1 MRLIYSGNFVAKL
14 VFARRIFPALGNANE
29 FSLLSLNGK
38 IVMSKTA
45 YHITL
50 KGYVGGY
57 DFDRSTVDKELAKNE
72 GKQVNVLIDS
82 LGGSLA
88 TGLSISAA
96 FKNHGNVN
104 VHFVGLN
111 ASAATIA
118 SLGAAHISIDAG
130 AMYLVHKCSMA
141 FFEWGSL
148 NSDQFAT
155 LIADFEK
162 IKADLDKLD
171 LNVAQ
176 IYAKKCRKPTA
187 DLLALMKVGGWLT
200 AKEALDWG
208 FVDEITDL
216 DDEPAPKLTDAL
228 ASAMASEGMPI
239 PNIPLAETDRE
250 GLFGKFLTAIASLFR
265 SPSNSISTAMIKTYT
280 FLSAI
285 LADNPLTVNDGKAAI
300 TAAQLDCIED
310 ALADKDRLCNEQ
322 KKTIEERDATITDL
336 QAKLAAKPAASTTAV
351 VEDGKPGG
359 DAPKNDVEQF
369 VDTYNSARALY
380 NGV

>member
-1 MRLIYSGNFVAKL
+1 MA
-14 VFARRIFPALGNANE
+14 
-29 FSLLSLNGK
+29 
-38 IVMSKTA
+38 KTA
-45 YHITL
+45 YNISL
-50 KGYVGGY
+50 KGYVGGA
-57 DFDRSTVDKELAKNE
+57 DFDRTTVDRELAKNN

-82 LGGSLA
+82 LSGSLA

-155 LIADFEK
+155 LIADCEK

-171 LNVAQ
+171 LNCAQ
-176 IYAKKCRKPTA
+176 LYANRCKRKPE
-187 DLLALMKVGGWLT
+187 DLLSLMKVGGWLS

-216 DDEPAPKLTDAL
+216 ADEPAPKLTDAL
-228 ASAMASEGMPI
+228 ASAMASEGLPI
-239 PNIPLAETDRE
+239 PNIPIAEAEKDSAFSRFLAALTS
-250 GLFGKFLTAIASLFR
+250 LFSAKAERQADNKPSTNPITTAI
-265 SPSNSISTAMIKTYT
+265 IKTYT

-285 LADNPLTVNDGKAAI
+285 LADKPITVKDG
-300 TAAQLDCIED
+300 TASVSTAQLDAIEA
-310 ALADKDRLCNEQ
+310 ALADKDRICNEQ
-322 KKTIEERDATITDL
+322 KQTIEDRDKTIADL
-336 QAKLAAKPAASTTAV
+336 QAKLAKQPAEPTKQV
-351 VEDGKPGG
+351 VEDSKPG
-359 DAPKNDVEQF
+359 DNVPKNDVELF
-369 VDTYNSARALY
+369 VDAYNSAKALY
-380 NGV
+380 NEV

>member
-1 MRLIYSGNFVAKL
+1 M
-14 VFARRIFPALGNANE
+14 P
-29 FSLLSLNGK
+29 K
-38 IVMSKTA
+38 IA
-45 YHITL
+45 YNISL
-50 KGYVGGY
+50 KGYVGGA
-57 DFDRSTVDKELAKNE
+57 DFDRTTVDKTLAQNE

-118 SLGAAHISIDAG
+118 SLGAAHISIDAR
-130 AMYLVHKCSMA
+130 AMYLVHQCSMA

-148 NSDQFAT
+148 NSAQFAT
-155 LIADFEK
+155 LIADCEK

-171 LNVAQ
+171 LNCAQ
-176 IYAKKCRKPTA
+176 LYAARCKRKPE
-187 DLLALMKVGGWLT
+187 DLLALMKAGGWLT

-216 DDEPAPKLTDAL
+216 ADEPAPKLTDAL

-239 PNIPLAETDRE
+239 PNIPIAEADKESAFARFLAA
-250 GLFGKFLTAIASLFR
+250 LTSFFK
-265 SPSNSISTAMIKTYT
+265 PSTNPITTAMIKTYI

-285 LADNPLTVNDGKAAI
+285 LADKPLTVKDGAATV
-300 TAAQLDCIED
+300 TAAQLDAIEA
-310 ALADKDRLCNEQ
+310 ALAEKDRLCNEQ
-322 KKTIEERDATITDL
+322 KQTIADL
-336 QAKLAAKPAASTTAV
+336 QAKLDKQPAEPTKQV
-351 VEDGKPGG
+351 VEDRKPGG
-359 DAPKNDVEQF
+359 DPAPKNDVEQF

-380 NGV
+380 NEV

>member
-1 MRLIYSGNFVAKL
+1 M
-14 VFARRIFPALGNANE
+14 P
-29 FSLLSLNGK
+29 K
-38 IVMSKTA
+38 IA
-45 YHITL
+45 YHISL

-57 DFDRSTVDKELAKNE
+57 DFDRATVDKELAKNE

-130 AMYLVHKCSMA
+130 AMYLVHQCSMA

-155 LIADFEK
+155 LIADCEK

-171 LNVAQ
+171 LNCAQ
-176 IYAKKCRKPTA
+176 LYARKCRKPTA

-216 DDEPAPKLTDAL
+216 ADEPAPKLTDSI
-228 ASAMASEGMPI
+228 ASAMANAGIPI
-239 PNIPLAETDRE
+239 PHIPLAEPDKE
-250 GLFGKFLTAIASLFR
+250 SAFAKFISALTSFFR
-265 SPSNSISTAMIKTYT
+265 PNATVTNTLTTAMNKTYT
-280 FLSAI
+280 FLCAVLGITALELTNNKASLSDEQLSAI
-285 LADNPLTVNDGKAAI
+285 ENHLADLGKKV
-300 TAAQLDCIED
+300 ED
-310 ALADKDRLCNEQ
+310 RD
-322 KKTIEERDATITDL
+322 KTIADL
-336 QAKLAAKPAASTTAV
+336 QAKLDKTPAEPSKQV
-351 VEDGKPGG
+351 VEDNKPSGAP
-359 DAPKNDVEQF
+359 APKNDVEQF

-380 NGV
+380 NEV

>member
-1 MRLIYSGNFVAKL
+1 
-14 VFARRIFPALGNANE
+14 
-29 FSLLSLNGK
+29 
-38 IVMSKTA
+38 MSKTA
-45 YHITL
+45 YNISL

-57 DFDRSTVDKELAKNE
+57 DFDRSTVDRELAKNE

-130 AMYLVHKCSMA
+130 AMYLVHQCSMA

-148 NSDQFAT
+148 NSAQFAT
-155 LIADFEK
+155 LIADCEK

-171 LNVAQ
+171 LNCAQ
-176 IYAKKCRKPTA
+176 LYAARCKRKTE

-216 DDEPAPKLTDAL
+216 ADEPAPKLTDAL
-228 ASAMASEGMPI
+228 ASAMANAGMPI
-239 PNIPLAETDRE
+239 PNIPIAESDKE
-250 GLFGKFLTAIASLFR
+250 SAFAKFIAALTSLFSAKAER
-265 SPSNSISTAMIKTYT
+265 QADNKPFTNPITTEMIKTYT

-285 LADNPLTVNDGKAAI
+285 LADKPLTVKDGAA
-300 TAAQLDCIED
+300 TVTVAQLDAIED
-310 ALADKDRLCNEQ
+310 ALAEKDRLCKEQ
-322 KKTIEERDATITDL
+322 KQTIADL
-336 QAKLAAKPAASTTAV
+336 QAKLDKQPAEPTKQV
-351 VEDGKPGG
+351 VEDRKPSG
-359 DAPKNDVEQF
+359 DPAPKNDVEQF

-380 NGV
+380 NEV

>member
-1 MRLIYSGNFVAKL
+1 
-14 VFARRIFPALGNANE
+14 
-29 FSLLSLNGK
+29 
-38 IVMSKTA
+38 MSKTA
-45 YHITL
+45 YHISL

-57 DFDRSTVDKELAKNE
+57 DFDRSTVDRELAKNE

-96 FKNHGNVN
+96 FRNHGNVN

-155 LIADFEK
+155 LIADCEK

-171 LNVAQ
+171 LNCAQ
-176 IYAKKCRKPTA
+176 LYASRCKRKTE

-216 DDEPAPKLTDAL
+216 ADEPAPKLTDAL

-239 PNIPLAETDRE
+239 PNIPIAEVDKDSAFSRFLAD
-250 GLFGKFLTAIASLFR
+250 LTSFFK
-265 SPSNSISTAMIKTYT
+265 PSTNPITTAMTKTYT

-285 LADNPLTVNDGKAAI
+285 LTDKPLTVKDGAA
-300 TAAQLDCIED
+300 TVTVAQLDAIED
-310 ALADKDRLCNEQ
+310 ALAEKDRLCNKQ
-322 KKTIEERDATITDL
+322 KQTIADL
-336 QAKLAAKPAASTTAV
+336 QAKLDKQPAEPTKQV
-351 VEDGKPGG
+351 VEDNKPGG
-359 DAPKNDVEQF
+359 EPKPKNDVEQF

-380 NGV
+380 NEV

>member
-1 MRLIYSGNFVAKL
+1 
-14 VFARRIFPALGNANE
+14 
-29 FSLLSLNGK
+29 
-38 IVMSKTA
+38 MSKTT
-45 YHITL
+45 YNIQL

-57 DFDRSTVDKELAKNE
+57 DFDRATVDKELAKNE

-96 FKNHGNVN
+96 FKHHGNVN

-141 FFEWGSL
+141 LFSALQSAFGDNEWGSL
-148 NSDQFAT
+148 NSAQFET
-155 LIADFEK
+155 LIADCEK

-171 LNVAQ
+171 LNCAQ
-176 IYAKKCRKPTA
+176 LYARKCRKPTA

-216 DDEPAPKLTDAL
+216 ADEPAPKLTDSL
-228 ASAMASEGMPI
+228 ASAMANAGIPI
-239 PNIPLAETDRE
+239 PHIPLAEPDKE
-250 GLFGKFLTAIASLFR
+250 SAFAKFISALTSFFR
-265 SPSNSISTAMIKTYT
+265 PNATVTNTLTTAMNKTYT
-280 FLSAI
+280 FLCAVLGITALELTNNKASLSDEQLSAI
-285 LADNPLTVNDGKAAI
+285 ENHLADLGKKV
-300 TAAQLDCIED
+300 ED
-310 ALADKDRLCNEQ
+310 RD
-322 KKTIEERDATITDL
+322 KTIADL
-336 QAKLAAKPAASTTAV
+336 QAKLAAKPAVESKQV
-351 VEDGKPGG
+351 VEDSKPGEQQ
-359 DAPKNDVEQF
+359 PKNDVEQF
-369 VDTYNSARALY
+369 VDTYNSARALFDE
-380 NGV
+380 V

>member
-1 MRLIYSGNFVAKL
+1 
-14 VFARRIFPALGNANE
+14 
-29 FSLLSLNGK
+29 
-38 IVMSKTA
+38 MSKTT
-45 YHITL
+45 YNISL

-57 DFDRSTVDKELAKNE
+57 DFDRATVDKELAKNE

-155 LIADFEK
+155 LIADCEK

-176 IYAKKCRKPTA
+176 IYAKKCRKPVA

-239 PNIPLAETDRE
+239 PNIPLADTDRE
-250 GLFGKFLTAIASLFR
+250 GLFGKFLTAIASLFK
-265 SPSNSISTAMIKTYT
+265 PSTNPITTAMIKTYT

-310 ALADKDRLCNEQ
+310 ALAEKDRLCNEQ
-322 KKTIEERDATITDL
+322 KKTIEERDATIAEL

-351 VEDGKPGG
+351 VEDSKPGG

-380 NGV
+380 NEV

>member
-1 MRLIYSGNFVAKL
+1 M
-14 VFARRIFPALGNANE
+14 P
-29 FSLLSLNGK
+29 
-38 IVMSKTA
+38 KTA
-45 YHITL
+45 YHISL

-57 DFDRSTVDKELAKNE
+57 DFDRSTVDRELAKNE

-130 AMYLVHKCSMA
+130 AMYLVHQCSMA

-148 NSDQFAT
+148 NSAQFAT
-155 LIADFEK
+155 LIADCEK

-171 LNVAQ
+171 LNCAQ
-176 IYAKKCRKPTA
+176 LYAARCKRKTE

-216 DDEPAPKLTDAL
+216 ADEPAPKLTDAL
-228 ASAMASEGMPI
+228 ASAMANAGMPI
-239 PNIPLAETDRE
+239 PNIPIAESDKE
-250 GLFGKFLTAIASLFR
+250 SAFAKFIAALTSLFSAKAER
-265 SPSNSISTAMIKTYT
+265 QADNKPSTNPITTEMIKTYT

-285 LADNPLTVNDGKAAI
+285 LADKPLTVKDGAA
-300 TAAQLDCIED
+300 TVTVAQLDAIED
-310 ALADKDRLCNEQ
+310 ALAEKDRLCKEQ
-322 KKTIEERDATITDL
+322 KQTIADL
-336 QAKLAAKPAASTTAV
+336 QAKLDTQPAEPT
-351 VEDGKPGG
+351 
-359 DAPKNDVEQF
+359 
-369 VDTYNSARALY
+369 
-380 NGV
+380 

>member
-1 MRLIYSGNFVAKL
+1 
-14 VFARRIFPALGNANE
+14 
-29 FSLLSLNGK
+29 
-38 IVMSKTA
+38 MSKTA
-45 YHITL
+45 YHISL

-57 DFDRSTVDKELAKNE
+57 DFDRATVDKELAKNE

-130 AMYLVHKCSMA
+130 AMYLVHQCSMA

-155 LIADFEK
+155 LIADCEK

-171 LNVAQ
+171 LNCAQ
-176 IYAKKCRKPTA
+176 LYARKCRKPTA

-216 DDEPAPKLTDAL
+216 ADEPAPKLTDSL
-228 ASAMASEGMPI
+228 ASAMANAGIPI
-239 PNIPLAETDRE
+239 PHIPLAEPDKE
-250 GLFGKFLTAIASLFR
+250 SAFAKFISALTSFFR
-265 SPSNSISTAMIKTYT
+265 PNATVTNTLTTAMNKTYT
-280 FLSAI
+280 FLCAVLGITALELTNNKASLSDEQLSAI
-285 LADNPLTVNDGKAAI
+285 ENHLADLGKKV
-300 TAAQLDCIED
+300 ED
-310 ALADKDRLCNEQ
+310 RD
-322 KKTIEERDATITDL
+322 KTIADL
-336 QAKLAAKPAASTTAV
+336 QAKLAAKPAEASSQV
-351 VEDGKPGG
+351 VEDNKPSGSAG
-359 DAPKNDVEQF
+359 PKNDVEQF
-369 VDTYNSARALY
+369 VETYNSAKKLFDE
-380 NGV
+380 V

>member
-1 MRLIYSGNFVAKL
+1 
-14 VFARRIFPALGNANE
+14 
-29 FSLLSLNGK
+29 
-38 IVMSKTA
+38 MSKTA
-45 YHITL
+45 YNISL

-57 DFDRSTVDKELAKNE
+57 DFDRNTVDSVLAKND
-72 GKQVNVLIDS
+72 GKEVNVLIDS

-130 AMYLVHKCSMA
+130 AMYLVHQCSMA

-148 NSDQFAT
+148 NSAQFAT
-155 LIADFEK
+155 LIADCEK

-176 IYAKKCRKPTA
+176 LYAARCKRPTA
-187 DLLALMKVGGWLT
+187 DLLALMKVGGWLS

-239 PNIPLAETDRE
+239 PNIPLAENEKDSP
-250 GLFGKFLTAIASLFR
+250 FGRFFSAIASLFQSKSHTLMTEEQTNR
-265 SPSNSISTAMIKTYT
+265 ISDLEAQ
-280 FLSAI
+280 
-285 LADNPLTVNDGKAAI
+285 V
-300 TAAQLDCIED
+300 AAQSKMIEAQKAVITELEAKIA
-310 ALADKDRLCNEQ
+310 AL
-322 KKTIEERDATITDL
+322 
-336 QAKLAAKPAASTTAV
+336 PAASTTNV
-351 VEDGKPGG
+351 VEDSKLQEPTE
-359 DAPKNDVEQF
+359 KNEVEAF
-369 VDTYNSARALY
+369 VDTFNSARKLF
-380 NGV
+380 NEV

>member
-1 MRLIYSGNFVAKL
+1 
-14 VFARRIFPALGNANE
+14 
-29 FSLLSLNGK
+29 
-38 IVMSKTA
+38 MSKIA
-45 YHITL
+45 YNLHL
-50 KGYVGGY
+50 KGYVGGS
-57 DFDRSTVDKELAKNE
+57 DFDRNAVDKTLAE
-72 GKQVNVLIDS
+72 HSGKRVNVLIDS

-96 FKNHGNVN
+96 FKNHGDVS

-130 AMYLVHKCSMA
+130 AMYLVHQCSTA

-148 NSDQFAT
+148 NSDQFAS
-155 LIADFEK
+155 LIADCEK

-176 IYAKKCRKPTA
+176 LYARKCRKPTE

-200 AKEALDWG
+200 AQEALDWG

-216 DDEPAPKLTDAL
+216 ADEPAPKLTDAL

-250 GLFGKFLTAIASLFR
+250 GLFAK
-265 SPSNSISTAMIKTYT
+265 

-285 LADNPLTVNDGKAAI
+285 SSLFKPSSTQNFITTMNKSYSLICALLGVAAI
-300 TAAQLDCIED
+300 ELTDNRASLSDEQLTSIED
-310 ALADKDRLCNEQ
+310 ALAEKEKQVSELSA
-322 KKTIEERDATITDL
+322 KISDL
-336 QAKLAAKPAASTTAV
+336 QEKLSAKPADVSTQIV
-351 VEDGKPGG
+351 DEGKPA
-359 DAPKNDVEQF
+359 DNEPRNEVEAF
-369 VDTYNSARALY
+369 VDTYNTARALY
-380 NGV
+380 NEV

>member
-1 MRLIYSGNFVAKL
+1 M
-14 VFARRIFPALGNANE
+14 P
-29 FSLLSLNGK
+29 
-38 IVMSKTA
+38 KTA
-45 YHITL
+45 YHISL

-57 DFDRSTVDKELAKNE
+57 DFDRSTVDRELARNE

-130 AMYLVHKCSMA
+130 AMYLVHQCSMA

-148 NSDQFAT
+148 NSAQFET
-155 LIADFEK
+155 LIADCEK

-171 LNVAQ
+171 LNCAQ
-176 IYAKKCRKPTA
+176 LYAARCKRKTE

-200 AKEALDWG
+200 AKDALDWG

-216 DDEPAPKLTDAL
+216 ADEPAPKLNDAL
-228 ASAMASEGMPI
+228 ASAMANAGMPI
-239 PNIPLAETDRE
+239 PNIPIAESDKE
-250 GLFGKFLTAIASLFR
+250 SAFAKFIAALTSFFK
-265 SPSNSISTAMIKTYT
+265 PSTNPITTAMIKTYT

-285 LADNPLTVNDGKAAI
+285 LADKPLTVKDGAA
-300 TAAQLDCIED
+300 TVTVAQLDAIED
-310 ALADKDRLCNEQ
+310 ALAEKDRLCNEQ
-322 KKTIEERDATITDL
+322 KQTIADL
-336 QAKLAAKPAASTTAV
+336 QAKLDKQPAEPTKQV
-351 VEDGKPGG
+351 VEDSKPG
-359 DAPKNDVEQF
+359 DNAPKNDVELF
-369 VDTYNSARALY
+369 VDAYNSARAIY
-380 NGV
+380 NEV

>member
-1 MRLIYSGNFVAKL
+1 
-14 VFARRIFPALGNANE
+14 
-29 FSLLSLNGK
+29 
-38 IVMSKTA
+38 MSKTA
-45 YHITL
+45 YNISL

-57 DFDRSTVDKELAKNE
+57 DFDRSTVDRELAKNE

-96 FKNHGNVN
+96 FRNHGNVN

-148 NSDQFAT
+148 NSDQFTT
-155 LIADFEK
+155 LIADCEK

-171 LNVAQ
+171 LNCAQ
-176 IYAKKCRKPTA
+176 LYAARCKRKPE
-187 DLLALMKVGGWLT
+187 DLLALMKVGGWLS

-216 DDEPAPKLTDAL
+216 ADEPAPKLTDAL
-228 ASAMASEGMPI
+228 ASAMANAGLPI
-239 PNIPLAETDRE
+239 PNIPIAEADKE
-250 GLFGKFLTAIASLFR
+250 SAFAKFIAALTSFFK
-265 SPSNSISTAMIKTYT
+265 PSTNPITTAMIKTYT

-300 TAAQLDCIED
+300 TAAQLDAIEA
-310 ALADKDRLCNEQ
+310 ALADKDRIYNEQ
-322 KKTIEERDATITDL
+322 KQTIEDRDKTIADL
-336 QAKLAAKPAASTTAV
+336 QAKLAKQPAEPTKQV
-351 VEDGKPGG
+351 VEDSKPG
-359 DAPKNDVEQF
+359 DNAPKNDVEAF
-369 VDTYNSARALY
+369 VETFNSAKALFAE
-380 NGV
+380 V

>member
-1 MRLIYSGNFVAKL
+1 
-14 VFARRIFPALGNANE
+14 
-29 FSLLSLNGK
+29 
-38 IVMSKTA
+38 MSKTA
-45 YHITL
+45 YNISL

-57 DFDRSTVDKELAKNE
+57 DFDRSSVDRELAKNE

-130 AMYLVHKCSMA
+130 AMYLVHQCSMA

-148 NSDQFAT
+148 NSAQFAT
-155 LIADFEK
+155 LIADCEK

-171 LNVAQ
+171 LNCAQ
-176 IYAKKCRKPTA
+176 LYAARCKRKPE
-187 DLLALMKVGGWLT
+187 DLLALMKVGGWLS
-200 AKEALDWG
+200 AKEALNWG

-216 DDEPAPKLTDAL
+216 ADEPAPKLTDAL
-228 ASAMASEGMPI
+228 ASAMANAGMPI
-239 PNIPLAETDRE
+239 PNIPIAESDKE
-250 GLFGKFLTAIASLFR
+250 SAFAKFIAALTSLFSAKAER
-265 SPSNSISTAMIKTYT
+265 QADNKPSTNPTNTAMIKTYT

-285 LADNPLTVNDGKAAI
+285 LADKPLTVKDGAA
-300 TAAQLDCIED
+300 TVTVAQLDAIED
-310 ALADKDRLCNEQ
+310 ALAEKHRLCNEQ
-322 KKTIEERDATITDL
+322 KQTIADRDKTIADL
-336 QAKLAAKPAASTTAV
+336 QAKLAATPAEPSKQV
-351 VEDGKPGG
+351 VEDNKPGG
-359 DAPKNDVEQF
+359 EPKPKNDVEQF
-369 VDTYNSARALY
+369 VDTYNSAKALFAE
-380 NGV
+380 V

>member
-1 MRLIYSGNFVAKL
+1 M
-14 VFARRIFPALGNANE
+14 P
-29 FSLLSLNGK
+29 K
-38 IVMSKTA
+38 IA
-45 YHITL
+45 YNISL
-50 KGYVGGY
+50 KGYVGGA
-57 DFDRSTVDKELAKNE
+57 DFDRTTVDKTLAQNE

-130 AMYLVHKCSMA
+130 AMYLVHQCSMA

-148 NSDQFAT
+148 NSAQFAT
-155 LIADFEK
+155 LIADCEK

-171 LNVAQ
+171 LNCAQ
-176 IYAKKCRKPTA
+176 LYAARCKRKPE
-187 DLLALMKVGGWLT
+187 DLLALMKAGGWLT

-216 DDEPAPKLTDAL
+216 ADEPAPKLTDAL
-228 ASAMASEGMPI
+228 ASAIASEGMPI
-239 PNIPLAETDRE
+239 PNIPIAEADKESAFARFLAA
-250 GLFGKFLTAIASLFR
+250 LTSFFK
-265 SPSNSISTAMIKTYT
+265 PSTNPITTAMIKTYI

-285 LADNPLTVNDGKAAI
+285 LADKPLTVKDGAATV
-300 TAAQLDCIED
+300 TAAQLDAIEA
-310 ALADKDRLCNEQ
+310 ALAEKDRLCNEQ
-322 KKTIEERDATITDL
+322 KQTIADL
-336 QAKLAAKPAASTTAV
+336 QAKLAAKPAEASSQV
-351 VEDGKPGG
+351 VEDNKPSGSAG
-359 DAPKNDVEQF
+359 PKNDVEQF
-369 VDTYNSARALY
+369 VETYNSAKKLFDE
-380 NGV
+380 V

>member
-1 MRLIYSGNFVAKL
+1 M
-14 VFARRIFPALGNANE
+14 P
-29 FSLLSLNGK
+29 
-38 IVMSKTA
+38 KTA
-45 YHITL
+45 YHISL

-57 DFDRSTVDKELAKNE
+57 DFDRSTVDRELAKNE

-130 AMYLVHKCSMA
+130 AMYLVHQCSMA

-155 LIADFEK
+155 LIADCEK

-171 LNVAQ
+171 LNCAQ
-176 IYAKKCRKPTA
+176 IYARKCRKPTA

-216 DDEPAPKLTDAL
+216 ADEPAPKLTDSL
-228 ASAMASEGMPI
+228 ASAMANAGIPI
-239 PNIPLAETDRE
+239 PHIPLAEPDKE
-250 GLFGKFLTAIASLFR
+250 SAFAKFISALTSFFRPNATVTNTLTTAMNKTFTFLCAVLGITALELTNNKASL
-265 SPSNSISTAMIKTYT
+265 SDEQ
-280 FLSAI
+280 LSAI
-285 LADNPLTVNDGKAAI
+285 ENHLADLGKKV
-300 TAAQLDCIED
+300 ED
-310 ALADKDRLCNEQ
+310 RD
-322 KKTIEERDATITDL
+322 KTIADL
-336 QAKLAAKPAASTTAV
+336 QAKLAAKPAVESKQV
-351 VEDGKPGG
+351 VEDSKPGEQQ
-359 DAPKNDVEQF
+359 PKNDVEQF
-369 VDTYNSARALY
+369 VDTYNSARALFDE
-380 NGV
+380 V

>member
-1 MRLIYSGNFVAKL
+1 MA
-14 VFARRIFPALGNANE
+14 
-29 FSLLSLNGK
+29 
-38 IVMSKTA
+38 KTA
-45 YHITL
+45 YHISL
-50 KGYVGGY
+50 KGYVGGL
-57 DFDRSTVDKELAKNE
+57 DFDRSTVDSTLAKNE
-72 GKQVNVLIDS
+72 GKEVNVLIDS

-96 FKNHGNVN
+96 FRNHGNVN

-118 SLGAAHISIDAG
+118 SLGAAHISIDTG
-130 AMYLVHKCSMA
+130 GMYLVHKCSTA

-155 LIADFEK
+155 LIADCEK

-176 IYAKKCRKPTA
+176 LYAKKCRKPVA

-216 DDEPAPKLTDAL
+216 EDEPAPRLTDAL
-228 ASAMASEGMPI
+228 ASAMTNVGMPI
-239 PNIPLAETDRE
+239 PNIPLAETDRD
-250 GLFGKFLTAIASLFR
+250 GLFGKFLTAIASLFSAKAER
-265 SPSNSISTAMIKTYT
+265 QADNKPSSNPISTAMIKTYT

-285 LADNPLTVNDGKAAI
+285 LADKPLAVSNG
-300 TAAQLDCIED
+300 TASVTAEQLDAIEN
-310 ALADKDRLCNEQ
+310 ALADKDKTVNEQ
-322 KKTIEERDATITDL
+322 KAALEAKDADIKAKDATIADL
-336 QAKLAAKPAASTTAV
+336 QAKLAAKPAASTTTV
-351 VEDGKPGG
+351 VEQSKPGEKTE
-359 DAPKNDVEQF
+359 PKTEAEAYCETV
-369 VDTYNSARALY
+369 NSSRKLY
-380 NGV
+380 NLV

>member
-1 MRLIYSGNFVAKL
+1 M
-14 VFARRIFPALGNANE
+14 P
-29 FSLLSLNGK
+29 
-38 IVMSKTA
+38 KTA
-45 YHITL
+45 YNISL
-50 KGYVGGY
+50 KGYVGGA
-57 DFDRSTVDKELAKNE
+57 DFDRTTVDKTLAQNE

-130 AMYLVHKCSMA
+130 AMYLVHQCSMA

-148 NSDQFAT
+148 NSAQFAT
-155 LIADFEK
+155 LIADCEK

-171 LNVAQ
+171 LNCAQ
-176 IYAKKCRKPTA
+176 LYAARCAKKRSSTKSLGSAKNTE
-187 DLLALMKVGGWLT
+187 DLLALMKAGGWLT
-200 AKEALDWG
+200 AREALDWG

-216 DDEPAPKLTDAL
+216 ADEPAPKLTDAL

-239 PNIPLAETDRE
+239 PNIPVAEADKDSAFSRFLAA
-250 GLFGKFLTAIASLFR
+250 LTSFFK
-265 SPSNSISTAMIKTYT
+265 PSTNPISTAMIKTYT

-285 LADNPLTVNDGKAAI
+285 LADKPLTVKDGSATV
-300 TAAQLDCIED
+300 TAAQLDAIED
-310 ALADKDRLCNEQ
+310 ALAEKDRICNEQ
-322 KKTIEERDATITDL
+322 KQTIADL
-336 QAKLAAKPAASTTAV
+336 QAKLAAKPADNSQQV
-351 VEDGKPGG
+351 VESSKQSPDHKEPQ
-359 DAPKNDVEQF
+359 NDVERF
-369 VDTYNSARALY
+369 VETYNSAKKLFDE
-380 NGV
+380 V